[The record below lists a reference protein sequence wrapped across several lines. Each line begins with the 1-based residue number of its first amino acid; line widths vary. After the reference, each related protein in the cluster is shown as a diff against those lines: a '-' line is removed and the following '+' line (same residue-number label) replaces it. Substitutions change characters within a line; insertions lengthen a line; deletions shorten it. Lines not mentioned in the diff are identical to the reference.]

1 MDERE
6 REQKR
11 LAELPDIRTDPRP
24 GLPGVLLSD
33 EIRKYVEEGKL
44 IRPFCEKRLK
54 PAGYEL
60 TVGDQAMKGG
70 EFVRLEGVD
79 SEVKIPPFEVVVVK
93 TAETVSLPR
102 FLIARWNIR
111 VKWAYEG
118 LLWVGGP
125 QVDPGY
131 VGHLF
136 CPLYNLSNE
145 TVKLR
150 KGEPIALMDF
160 VKTTGIKDEAD
171 LENKNLEK
179 YNRPPKRVL
188 IEDYGIEGFRSALY
202 AHDVDVRDGLQQVRS
217 RLREGLQQ
225 VTTKIDVFSSLILGV
240 LAILITAITV
250 PYVAEKSPKV
260 HEEVYEALPFA
271 ISVAALLFSVF
282 AWWGASKKGLARW
295 AQLAVVLAI
304 GIAIGWFSVRL
315 GIG

>member
-1 MDERE
+1 MGERE
-6 REQKR
+6 KEQKR
-11 LAELPDIRTDPRP
+11 LNALPDIRTDPRP
-24 GLPGVLLSD
+24 ESTGVLLSD
-33 EIRKYVEEGKL
+33 EIRAYVKEGKL
-44 IRPFCEKRLK
+44 IDPFIEDRLK

-60 TVGDQAMKGG
+60 TVGNQAMKGG

-79 SEVKIPPFEVVVVK
+79 SEVRIPPFEVVVVK
-93 TAETVSLPR
+93 TAETINLPR

-145 TVKLR
+145 TVKLK
-150 KGEPIALMDF
+150 KGQPIALMDF
-160 VKTTGIKDEAD
+160 VKTTRIKHEAD
-171 LENKNLEK
+171 LDNKNLEK
-179 YNRPPKRVL
+179 YKRPPKRVL

-202 AHDVDVRDGLQQVRS
+202 AKDVDV
-217 RLREGLQQ
+217 REGLQQ
-225 VTTKIDVFSSLILGV
+225 VRTKVDVFSSLVLGI

-250 PYVAEKSPKV
+250 PYLAEKSPKV
-260 HEEVYEALPFA
+260 HEEVYDAFPFA

-282 AWWGASKKGLARW
+282 AWWSVSRRGVARW
-295 AQLAVVLAI
+295 VQLGTAMAI
-304 GIAIGWFSVRL
+304 GAAIGWLSLRI

>member
-1 MDERE
+1 MGERE

-11 LAELPDIRTDPRP
+11 LAALPDIRTDPRP
-24 GLPGVLLSD
+24 ESTGVLLSD
-33 EIRKYVEEGKL
+33 EIRAYVEEGKL
-44 IRPFCEKRLK
+44 IEPFREKRLK

-60 TVGDQAMKGG
+60 TVGNQAMKGG

-93 TAETVSLPR
+93 TAETINLPR

-145 TVKLR
+145 TVKLK

-160 VKTTGIKDEAD
+160 VKTTGIKNEVD
-171 LENKNLEK
+171 LDNENLEK

-202 AHDVDVRDGLQQVRS
+202 AHDVDVRDGLQQVRT

-240 LAILITAITV
+240 LAILITVITV
-250 PYVAEKSPKV
+250 PYVAVKSPKV
-260 HEEVYEALPFA
+260 HEEVYDAIPFA
-271 ISVAALLFSVF
+271 ISIAALLFSVF
-282 AWWGASKKGLARW
+282 AWWGASRRGVARW
-295 AQLAVVLAI
+295 AQLGAAMAI
-304 GIAIGWFSVRL
+304 GIAIGWLSVRM
-315 GIG
+315 GTG

>member
-1 MDERE
+1 MGERDKE
-6 REQKR
+6 KTRVATFR
-11 LAELPDIRTDPRP
+11 DIRKDPRP
-24 GLPGVLLSD
+24 DSTGVLLSD
-33 EIRKYVEEGKL
+33 EIKAYVKEGRLIEPFIEEH
-44 IRPFCEKRLK
+44 LK

-60 TVGDQAMKGG
+60 TVGNQAMKGG

-93 TAETVSLPR
+93 TAETINLPR

-111 VKWAYEG
+111 VKWAYKG

-145 TVKLR
+145 TVKLER
-150 KGEPIALMDF
+150 GEPIALMDF
-160 VKTTGIKDEAD
+160 VKTTRIKQEAD
-171 LENKNLEK
+171 LNNGRLKTYK
-179 YNRPPKRVL
+179 RPPKRVL

-202 AHDVDVRDGLQQVRS
+202 AKDVDV
-217 RLREGLQQ
+217 REGLQQ
-225 VTTKIDVFSSLILGV
+225 VRTKVDVFSSLIIGI

-260 HEEVYEALPFA
+260 HEEVYEAFPFA
-271 ISVAALLFSVF
+271 ISIAALLFSVF
-282 AWWGASKKGLARW
+282 AWWSVSRKGWVRWVQLGTALTIGAAIAWLSLR
-295 AQLAVVLAI
+295 I
-304 GIAIGWFSVRL
+304 GIG
-315 GIG
+315 

>member
-1 MDERE
+1 MGERE
-6 REQKR
+6 RELKR
-11 LAELPDIRTDPRP
+11 LAAFPDIWMDPRP
-24 GLPGVLLSD
+24 ESTGVLLRD
-33 EIRKYVEEGKL
+33 EIRAYVNEGKL
-44 IRPFCEKRLK
+44 IEPFTEARLK

-60 TVGDQAMKGG
+60 TVGNQAMKGG

-79 SEVKIPPFEVVVVK
+79 SEVRIPPFEVVVVK
-93 TAETVSLPR
+93 TAETINLPR

-145 TVKLR
+145 TVKLK
-150 KGEPIALMDF
+150 KGKPIALMDF
-160 VKTTGIKDEAD
+160 VKTTGIEDKADPDDEE
-171 LENKNLEK
+171 LGW

-188 IEDYGIEGFRSALY
+188 IEDYGIKGFRSALY
-202 AHDVDVRDGLQQVRS
+202 AQDIDMRESLQQVR
-217 RLREGLQQ
+217 
-225 VTTKIDVFSSLILGV
+225 TKIDVFSSLILAV

-250 PYVAEKSPKV
+250 PYVAERSPKI
-260 HEEVYEALPFA
+260 HSEVYDALPFA
-271 ISVAALLFSVF
+271 ISIAALLFSVF
-282 AWWGASKKGLARW
+282 AWWSASWKGLARL
-295 AQLAVVLAI
+295 AQLGAAMAI
-304 GIAIGWFSVRL
+304 GAGIGWLSIRM